1 MKKRRVLEYLLWITT
16 LLVLFVGAWQLIGGF
31 FEHQVLSQ
39 QENYLEKK
47 GNLLLRMAK
56 EENYNEASLR
66 QLSQHYIEHVDERVT
81 YLSATGKII
90 FDTSNS
96 NLLGTRSNRPEVKTV
111 LAGGKLGTSL
121 RKSATLKK
129 ELLYVALPVEQD
141 NHLIGILRIAESTT
155 TFMTAASSVRNSIL
169 TVYVILCL
177 LITIFVLYF
186 LRQKNR
192 PLETLL
198 PAIKKMV
205 ANPTRTETIMQ
216 TTPQWEELYQALNQL
231 SEQMSH
237 TYKAYSATEHK
248 LHTLLND
255 LMIGIF
261 IVDSENKLVMINP
274 EMKRQLG
281 LFQNLAEKVNFAEVI
296 KDPQL
301 IQLVYRISP
310 NNPFLHDEITLH
322 QNGERVLDIDLR
334 LFNEERQILVMSY
347 DMTQVR
353 QLEKMQQDFVSNV
366 SHELKTPVT
375 SLIGFTETLL
385 DGAKDD
391 PKTTTEFLRIMEK
404 DAKRLQALIQDII
417 QLSKGRQALDYPIQN
432 ITVAELLAQILESY
446 QAQIQAKN
454 LSVHL
459 VGDHTLVWSTKVELF
474 YPIAKNL
481 IENAI
486 KYTPEAKKITIS
498 YTLADNLSLN
508 VSDQGLGID
517 SDDQQRIFER
527 FYRVDKARA
536 RQSGGTGLG
545 LAIVKESVEKLGGK
559 VQLESHP
566 GIGSTFTVTLPKL

>member
-1 MKKRRVLEYLLWITT
+1 MKKRRLLEYFLWFFLL
-16 LLVLFVGAWQLIGGF
+16 LMVFFSAWQLISGF

-47 GNLLLRMAK
+47 GNLLLRLAA
-56 EENYNEASLR
+56 EDNYDEKKF
-66 QLSQHYIEHVDERVT
+66 QTLSQHYIEHADERVT
-81 YLSATGKII
+81 FLSPTGEII
-90 FDTSNS
+90 FDTSNQTLS
-96 NLLGTRSNRPEVKTV
+96 GTRSNRPEVKTV
-111 LAGGKLGTSL
+111 LAGGKIGTAL

-129 ELLYVALPVEQD
+129 ELLYVALPIVSD
-141 NHLIGILRIAESTT
+141 NHLIGILRIAESTH
-155 TFMTAASSVRNSIL
+155 TFMVQASNVKKSIL
-169 TVYVILCL
+169 TVYLILCG
-177 LITIFVLYF
+177 LITAVVFYF

-205 ANPTRTETIMQ
+205 ANPSRTETIMQ

-231 SEQMSH
+231 SEQMTD
-237 TYKAYSATEHK
+237 TYNAYSATEQQ

-274 EMKRQLG
+274 EMKRQLN
-281 LFQNLAEKVNFAEVI
+281 LFQNLPENVNFAEVI
-296 KDPQL
+296 KEPQL
-301 IQLVYRISP
+301 IQLVYRISLK
-310 NNPFLHDEITLH
+310 NPFLHEEIRLH
-322 QNGERVLDIDLR
+322 GESERVLDIDAR

-391 PKTTTEFLRIMEK
+391 PETTTAFLQIMEK

-417 QLSKGRQALDYPIQN
+417 QLSKGQQALDYPIQP
-432 ITVAELLAQILESY
+432 VFLYELLNQIAENY
-446 QAQIQAKN
+446 ATQQKAKDLTLTIN
-454 LSVHL
+454 
-459 VGDHTLVWSTKVELF
+459 GDPDLTWSTKVALF

-486 KYTPEAKKITIS
+486 KYSPEGKKITIT
-498 YTLADNLSLN
+498 YAVTDVLTLTVADE
-508 VSDQGLGID
+508 GFGID

-527 FYRVDKARA
+527 FYRVDKARD

-545 LAIVKESVEKLGGK
+545 LAIVKESIEKLGGK
-559 VQLESHP
+559 IEVQSHP
-566 GIGSTFTVTLPKL
+566 GVGSTFTVILPVL

>member
-121 RKSATLKK
+121 RKSVTLKK

-459 VGDHTLVWSTKVELF
+459 VGDHALVWSTKVELF

-498 YTLADNLSLN
+498 YTLADNLTLN

-566 GIGSTFTVTLPKL
+566 GVGSTFTVTLPKL

>member
-1 MKKRRVLEYLLWITT
+1 MKKQRALEYLLWLTT
-16 LLVLFVGAWQLIGGF
+16 LIVIFVGAWQLIGGF

-56 EENYNEASLR
+56 ETNYNEATLQ
-66 QLSQHYIEHVDERVT
+66 QLSKHYVEHADERVT
-81 YLSATGKII
+81 YLTANGKIV
-90 FDTSNS
+90 FDTFDFDLS
-96 NLLGTRSNRPEVKTV
+96 GTRTNRPEVKTV
-111 LAGGKLGTSL
+111 LAGGKIGTSL

-129 ELLYVALPVEQD
+129 ELLYVAIPVRQD
-141 NHLIGILRIAESTT
+141 NHLVGILRIAESTAA
-155 TFMTAASSVRNSIL
+155 FMAEASNVRNSIL

-177 LITIFVLYF
+177 FITVFVLYF

-216 TTPQWEELYQALNQL
+216 TTPHWEELYQALNQL

-237 TYKAYSATEHK
+237 TYKAYSATERQ

-261 IVDSENKLVMINP
+261 IVDSEDRLIMMNS

-281 LFQNLAEKVNFAEVI
+281 LFQNLAEKVNFAEVV

-301 IQLVYRISP
+301 IQLIYRITP
-310 NNPFLHDEITLH
+310 DAPFLHDEITLH
-322 QNGERVLDIDLR
+322 QNGERVLDVDLR
-334 LFNEERQILVMSY
+334 LFNEERQVLVMSY

-391 PKTTTEFLRIMEK
+391 PETTTEFLRIMEK

-417 QLSKGRQALDYPIQN
+417 QLSKGQQDLDYPIQDVT
-432 ITVAELLAQILESY
+432 IAELLKQILESY
-446 QAQIQAKN
+446 EAQIHSKN
-454 LSVHL
+454 LNITL
-459 VGDHTLVWSTKVELF
+459 TGDPALTWSTKVELF
-474 YPIAKNL
+474 YPIVKNL

-486 KYTPEAKKITIS
+486 KYSPEKKNITIT
-498 YTLADNLSLN
+498 YHAADTLTLC
-508 VSDQGLGID
+508 VTDQGVGID
-517 SDDQQRIFER
+517 LDDQQRIFER

-545 LAIVKESVEKLGGK
+545 LAIVKESVEKLNGK

-566 GIGSTFTVTLPKL
+566 GVGSTFTVILPKL

>member
-1 MKKRRVLEYLLWITT
+1 MKKRRLLEYFLWFFLL
-16 LLVLFVGAWQLIGGF
+16 LMVFFSAWQLISGF

-47 GNLLLRMAK
+47 GNLLLRLAA
-56 EENYNEASLR
+56 EDNYDEKKF
-66 QLSQHYIEHVDERVT
+66 QTLSQHYIEHADERVT
-81 YLSATGKII
+81 FLSPTGEII
-90 FDTSNS
+90 FDTSNQTLS
-96 NLLGTRSNRPEVKTV
+96 GTRSNRPEVKTV
-111 LAGGKLGTSL
+111 LAGGKIGTAL

-129 ELLYVALPVEQD
+129 ELLYVALPIVSD
-141 NHLIGILRIAESTT
+141 NHLIGILRIAESTH
-155 TFMTAASSVRNSIL
+155 TFMVQASNVKKSIL
-169 TVYVILCL
+169 TVYLILCS
-177 LITIFVLYF
+177 LITAVVFYF

-205 ANPTRTETIMQ
+205 ANPSRTETIMQ

-231 SEQMSH
+231 SEQMTD
-237 TYKAYSATEHK
+237 TYNAYSATEQQ

-274 EMKRQLG
+274 EMKRQLN
-281 LFQNLAEKVNFAEVI
+281 LFQNLPENVNFAEVI
-296 KDPQL
+296 KEPQL
-301 IQLVYRISP
+301 IQLVYRISLK
-310 NNPFLHDEITLH
+310 NPFLHEEIRLH
-322 QNGERVLDIDLR
+322 GESERVLDIDAR

-391 PKTTTEFLRIMEK
+391 PETTTAFLQIMEK

-417 QLSKGRQALDYPIQN
+417 QLSKGQQALDDPVQPVFLY
-432 ITVAELLAQILESY
+432 ELLNQIAENY
-446 QAQIQAKN
+446 ATQRKAKD
-454 LSVHL
+454 L
-459 VGDHTLVWSTKVELF
+459 TLTINGNPDLTWSTKVALF

-486 KYTPEAKKITIS
+486 KYSPEGKKITIT
-498 YTLADNLSLN
+498 YAVTDVLTLTVADE
-508 VSDQGLGID
+508 GFGID

-527 FYRVDKARA
+527 FYRVDKARD

-545 LAIVKESVEKLGGK
+545 LAIVKESIEKLGGK
-559 VQLESHP
+559 IEVQSHP
-566 GIGSTFTVTLPKL
+566 GVGSTFTVILPVL

>member
-1 MKKRRVLEYLLWITT
+1 MKKQRALEYLLWLTT
-16 LLVLFVGAWQLIGGF
+16 LIVIFVGAWQLIGGF

-56 EENYNEASLR
+56 ETNYNEATLQ
-66 QLSQHYIEHVDERVT
+66 QLSKHYVEHADERVT
-81 YLSATGKII
+81 YLTANGKIV
-90 FDTSNS
+90 FDTFDFDLS
-96 NLLGTRSNRPEVKTV
+96 GTRTNRPEVKTV
-111 LAGGKLGTSL
+111 LAGGKIGTSL

-129 ELLYVALPVEQD
+129 ELLYVAIPVRQD
-141 NHLIGILRIAESTT
+141 NHLVGILRIAESTT
-155 TFMTAASSVRNSIL
+155 AFMAEASNVRNSIL

-177 LITIFVLYF
+177 FITVFVLYF

-216 TTPQWEELYQALNQL
+216 TTPHWEELYQALNQL

-237 TYKAYSATEHK
+237 TYKAYSATERQ

-261 IVDSENKLVMINP
+261 IVDSENRLIMMNS

-281 LFQNLAEKVNFAEVI
+281 LFQNLAEKVNFAEVV

-301 IQLVYRISP
+301 IQLIYRITP
-310 NNPFLHDEITLH
+310 DAPFLHDEITLH
-322 QNGERVLDIDLR
+322 QNGERVLDVDLR
-334 LFNEERQILVMSY
+334 LFNEERQVLVMSY

-391 PKTTTEFLRIMEK
+391 PETTTEFLRIMEK

-417 QLSKGRQALDYPIQN
+417 QLSKGQQDLDYPIQDVT
-432 ITVAELLAQILESY
+432 IAELLKQILESY
-446 QAQIQAKN
+446 EAQIHSKN
-454 LSVHL
+454 LNITL
-459 VGDHTLVWSTKVELF
+459 TGDSALTWSTKVELF
-474 YPIAKNL
+474 YPIVKNL

-486 KYTPEAKKITIS
+486 KYSPEKKKITIT
-498 YTLADNLSLN
+498 YHAADTLTLC
-508 VSDQGLGID
+508 VTDQGVGID
-517 SDDQQRIFER
+517 LDDQQRIFER

-545 LAIVKESVEKLGGK
+545 LAIVKESVEKLNGK

-566 GIGSTFTVTLPKL
+566 GVGSTFTVILPKL

>member
-1 MKKRRVLEYLLWITT
+1 MKKRRLLEYFLWFFLL
-16 LLVLFVGAWQLIGGF
+16 LMVFFSAWQLISGF

-47 GNLLLRMAK
+47 GNLLLRLAA
-56 EENYNEASLR
+56 EDNYDEKKF
-66 QLSQHYIEHVDERVT
+66 QTLSQHYIEHADERVT
-81 YLSATGKII
+81 FLSPTGEII
-90 FDTSNS
+90 FDTSNQTLS
-96 NLLGTRSNRPEVKTV
+96 GTRSNRPEVKTV
-111 LAGGKLGTSL
+111 LAGGKIGTAL

-129 ELLYVALPVEQD
+129 ELLYVALPIVSD
-141 NHLIGILRIAESTT
+141 NHLIGILRIAESTH
-155 TFMTAASSVRNSIL
+155 TFMVQASNVKKSIL
-169 TVYVILCL
+169 TVYLILCS
-177 LITIFVLYF
+177 LITAVVFYF
-186 LRQKNR
+186 LCQKNR

-205 ANPTRTETIMQ
+205 ANPSRTETIMQ

-231 SEQMSH
+231 SEQMTD
-237 TYKAYSATEHK
+237 TYNAYSATEQQ

-274 EMKRQLG
+274 EMKRQLN
-281 LFQNLAEKVNFAEVI
+281 LFQNLPENVNFAEVI
-296 KDPQL
+296 KEPQL
-301 IQLVYRISP
+301 IQLVYRISLK
-310 NNPFLHDEITLH
+310 NPFLHEEIRLH
-322 QNGERVLDIDLR
+322 GESERVLDIDAR

-391 PKTTTEFLRIMEK
+391 PETTTAFLQIMEK

-417 QLSKGRQALDYPIQN
+417 QLSKGQQALDYPIQP
-432 ITVAELLAQILESY
+432 VFLYELLNQIAENY
-446 QAQIQAKN
+446 ATQQKAKDLTLTIN
-454 LSVHL
+454 
-459 VGDHTLVWSTKVELF
+459 GDPDLTWSTKVALF

-486 KYTPEAKKITIS
+486 KYSPEGKKITIT
-498 YTLADNLSLN
+498 YAVTDVLTLTVADE
-508 VSDQGLGID
+508 GFGID

-527 FYRVDKARA
+527 FYRVDKARD

-545 LAIVKESVEKLGGK
+545 LAIVKESIEKLGGK
-559 VQLESHP
+559 IEVQSHP
-566 GIGSTFTVTLPKL
+566 GVGSTFTVILPVL